1 MERVLEGISIC
12 IDSGHFGKYNRSP
25 GIAEYYES
33 EVMWRLSQMQK
44 NYLELFGAKVKMTRT
59 DPNKDKGLQARG
71 AASEGC
77 DLFISNHSNAVGNY
91 MNESIDYVAVYHLV
105 NDAKIKADD
114 ISREIAQELAPVIAQ
129 AMGTKQSPRVLSR
142 KSSSDRNKDGILND
156 NYYGVLHGAYMV
168 GTPATI
174 LEHSFH
180 TNSEIVRWLLKD
192 ANLDRLARLEA
203 ECIASYFAG
212 REVKITSGV
221 VAEPSDS
228 LNESFLIKVSG
239 VSSGDVLNI
248 RKGPNARAKITGT
261 LAWNDPN
268 KYTIVEVENGWG
280 KLKSG
285 IGWINL
291 RYTKRV

>member
-1 MERVLEGISIC
+1 M
-12 IDSGHFGKYNRSP
+12 D
-25 GIAEYYES
+25 
-33 EVMWRLSQMQK
+33 
-44 NYLELFGAKVKMTRT
+44 
-59 DPNKDKGLQARG
+59 
-71 AASEGC
+71 
-77 DLFISNHSNAVGNY
+77 
-91 MNESIDYVAVYHLV
+91 ESIDYVAVYHLV
-105 NDAKIKADD
+105 NDIKIKADD
-114 ISREIAQELAPVIAQ
+114 ISREIAQKLAPVIAQ

-142 KSSSDRNKDGILND
+142 KASSDRNRDGVLND

-203 ECIASYFAG
+203 ECIASHFAG
-212 REVKITSGV
+212 REVKVTNGV
-221 VAEPSDS
+221 VEEPSDS
-228 LNESFLIKVSG
+228 SNESFMIKVSG
-239 VSSGDVLNI
+239 VSAGDVLNI
-248 RKGPNARAKITGT
+248 RKGPNAKAKITGT